1 MANTAKCLSKLLYSL
16 TGFWLSPPCNLRL
29 LNIDSILCA
38 LQMLKHKI
46 SLLEASNAELQRELQ
61 ERRTSC
67 EHLSQRA
74 LDAQVVFFE

>member
-1 MANTAKCLSKLLYSL
+1 
-16 TGFWLSPPCNLRL
+16 
-29 LNIDSILCA
+29 
-38 LQMLKHKI
+38 MLKHKI

-74 LDAQVVFFE
+74 LDAQVSLFWIIGKSNTIYVHHTFFLKQLTQILSGGEG